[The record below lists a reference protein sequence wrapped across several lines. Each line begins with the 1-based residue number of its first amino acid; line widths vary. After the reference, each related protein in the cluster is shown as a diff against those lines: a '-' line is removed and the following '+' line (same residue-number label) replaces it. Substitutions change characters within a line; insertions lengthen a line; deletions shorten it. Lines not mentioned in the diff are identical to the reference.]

1 MPEKFSASRAARHM
15 ACHASADLPAA
26 IPNWVEPERIVGGAA
41 DQGSAVHALLEQ
53 AVQLSASDMGHLI
66 KILEYMRELR
76 SRRRFKVLTEV
87 TIKATWLKTE
97 PETTV
102 DVVLYTQDEIHVV
115 DYKWGKIHVEVNDN
129 DQLMFY
135 SASFAHLAPKA
146 KGVTQ
151 HILQPRADN
160 MESVF
165 VTASELGVWM
175 DQARAAEAAIQGGSL
190 TFGPSD
196 HCAFCP
202 AYPHSRGA
210 KGKPLCPATMQML
223 YPSHVDEDAILDLI

>member
-1 MPEKFSASRAARHM
+1 MPEKFSASRAGRHM
-15 ACHASADLPAA
+15 ACHASADLAAA
-26 IPNWVEPERIVGGAA
+26 IPNWVEPDEIVGGAA
-41 DQGSAVHALLEQ
+41 DQGSDIHEILEKLMKLT
-53 AVQLSASDMGHLI
+53 AGDMRHLI
-66 KILEYMRELR
+66 RILEYMQDLR
-76 SRRRFKVLTEV
+76 SQRRFKVLTEQSV
-87 TIKATWLKTE
+87 KATWLATE
-97 PETTV
+97 PSTTV

-115 DYKWGKIHVEVNDN
+115 DYKWGRIHVEVNDN

-135 SASFAHLAPKA
+135 AACFAHLAPKA
-146 KGVTQ
+146 KGVRL

-165 VTASELGVWM
+165 VTATELGVWM
-175 DQARAAEAAIQGGSL
+175 DKARAAEAAIQGGSL

-196 HCAFCP
+196 HCTFCP